1 MVALIENPIK
11 TAHWYLLQTKFKQEN
26 KAAQELA
33 RQNISVFLPLYKLE
47 KMIKG
52 NKVIKEEPLFSRYLF
67 AWLDLENTNWTSI
80 RSTRG
85 ISNFVAFGNGPATVD
100 QAIIN
105 ELMQIDLSPKEAY
118 FKAGEKIRVA
128 SGPLEGLSAIYE
140 TENGSLR
147 SYILMEFMQQKQYL
161 SIDNQLIEKI

>member
-1 MVALIENPIK
+1 MIGLIENPTK
-11 TAHWYLLQTKFKQEN
+11 TARWYLLQTKFKQEN
-26 KAAQELA
+26 KAAQELG

-52 NKVIKEEPLFSRYLF
+52 NKFIKEEPLFSRYLF

-85 ISNFVAFGNGPATVD
+85 ISNFVAFGNGPAIVD

-105 ELMQIDLSPKEAY
+105 ELMQIDLLPKETY

-147 SYILMEFMQQKQYL
+147 SYILMEFMQQEQYL

>member
-1 MVALIENPIK
+1 MIENNSIQ
-11 TAHWYLLQTKFKQEN
+11 TANWYLLQTKFQQES
-26 KAAQELA
+26 KAAQELGQ
-33 RQNISVFLPLYKLE
+33 QNISVFLPLYKLE
-47 KMIKG
+47 KMVKG

-85 ISNFVAFGNGPATVD
+85 ISNFVAFGNGPAIVD

-105 ELMQIDLSPKEAY
+105 KLRQIDLFSEEAY

-128 SGPLEGLSAIYE
+128 SGPLEGLSAIYQ
-140 TENGSLR
+140 TENGSSR
-147 SYILMEFMQQKQYL
+147 SYIFLEFMQQNQCL

>member
-1 MVALIENPIK
+1 MIENKPSK

-26 KAAQELA
+26 KAAKELGQ
-33 RQNISVFLPLYKLE
+33 QNISVFLPLYKIE
-47 KMIKG
+47 KMVKG

-85 ISNFVAFGNGPATVD
+85 ISNFVAFGNGPAIVD

-105 ELMQIDLSPKEAY
+105 ELRQIDLLPKESY
-118 FKAGEKIRVA
+118 FKIGEKVSIA
-128 SGPLEGLSAIYE
+128 GGSLKGLNAIYQ
-140 TENGSLR
+140 TADGSSR
-147 SYILMEFMQQKQYL
+147 SYILLEFMQQNQHL